1 MPWYKLLR
9 KDVEFIIDDEHLRS
23 FDEIKKNLLQAT
35 KTTLRLAKPGQQYV
49 ILCDASYYSSGFVL
63 MIEDYL
69 EQKDG
74 TKRQAYAPVSFGS
87 QLFNTSQLKMSTYCK
102 EFLALYF
109 ALEYFSHFIWGAEK
123 PVIILTDNKSLTSF
137 FQSKSLHP
145 ALWNFMDRVIAYNIV
160 LAHIPGRANAA
171 ADFLSRM
178 QTDPTQS
185 LELQLLDS
193 IPLKHIEIDMKAKTP
208 DASMLMIEAQEQTT
222 QDNTTNQVL
231 SQELIQTLQSNAQL
245 QQLIPNLNDLLD
257 SASHNSTFELCEIR
271 RAPELNSIQQNDPL
285 NYFEVTDSTSKPVDI
300 QEEQR
305 KDPVIR
311 KVINWV
317 ENGCTDDLTYASFEL
332 RKYNKHLDRLQLKNG
347 ILYRKFFDDVGKISN
362 LQVCIPK
369 QLRDEVIYRIHNS
382 PTGGHIGIVRTA
394 KEFRKRFYFPG
405 FSEFLINY
413 VKNCL
418 SCSTQK
424 RVNKKQLH
432 PPLQPISSEQLFPGD
447 MLQIDLVGPFQSP
460 VYKYVLSGID
470 VFSKYLFAIPLT
482 SAHAG
487 NVAKALVSIFF
498 QHSYIPT
505 KILCDLGTSFVA
517 HLIHELANLLEIKID
532 HASLKHPQTIGVVER
547 SHAALK
553 RILKL
558 NTNESWTTWYKYVD
572 LATFI
577 HNTSY
582 HSSIGCTPSSL
593 FHGREPIKPIDL
605 RFRSHSLAQKEL
617 TSDYLVDLQ
626 DSLLETFS
634 HTRTRLLDAYHKYR
648 NYYDKKA
655 AAKPLVLHEYCLLLN
670 PSLTTQSD
678 FAAKSTTIWLSLYRV
693 EKVLTKSNYL
703 IRKVGTPYTQCV
715 HRIRLR
721 PIKPNYDVED
731 IQVTLDEFRPDP
743 SLGKYR
749 SEHQMFDEAL
759 EQLSQEGR
767 LYDPNVVKPKSSVE
781 AEVEYLIS
789 GAAVAPPST
798 APTAPLVPPP
808 PAPASAPLTENADQ
822 LFPEPAQLAAPTQ
835 VHTDKPWP
843 GVPSETTENQ
853 NLSDDNASFASSAN
867 MNHHEMCSSS
877 SRIPTSQQ
885 RQTTSRKIS
894 FDQYDYSRGIPN
906 RYELTKS
913 GYYSYL
919 DKRATNS
926 STDTKR
932 EFLRKIASNTREKL
946 VTSKLPVPHK
956 DNTPVK
962 PILKNRYPVRSNRGQ
977 LAPSSDIYSPHF
989 QLNSINSHNE
999 SIIMPQNI
1007 IITKGNLF
1015 DNIFSN
1021 FGVCFYA
1028 DSKFETSMQNG
1039 IAETFDDMS
1048 QIFSNSCHAIPGSII
1063 AHLSQTRRNWIY
1075 VLMLQNKNDVHLN
1088 YIYLNKCLCRMKSH
1102 MIAKSINH
1110 IQLPQLGC
1118 EHNLEW
1124 RRVLLNIV
1132 RVFADTDIQ
1141 VHIVVNFVIN
1151 NQIKANYIVPA
1162 NLTYDDEL
1170 RRREFHMCTARKL
1183 AFQGMMQ
1190 NSEMREAN
1198 YNRK

>member
-1 MPWYKLLR
+1 
-9 KDVEFIIDDEHLRS
+9 
-23 FDEIKKNLLQAT
+23 
-35 KTTLRLAKPGQQYV
+35 
-49 ILCDASYYSSGFVL
+49 
-63 MIEDYL
+63 
-69 EQKDG
+69 
-74 TKRQAYAPVSFGS
+74 
-87 QLFNTSQLKMSTYCK
+87 
-102 EFLALYF
+102 
-109 ALEYFSHFIWGAEK
+109 
-123 PVIILTDNKSLTSF
+123 
-137 FQSKSLHP
+137 
-145 ALWNFMDRVIAYNIV
+145 MDRVIAYNIV

-231 SQELIQTLQSNAQL
+231 SQELLQTLQSNAQL

-257 SASHNSTFELCEIR
+257 SASYNTKFELCEIR

-305 KDPVIR
+305 KDLVIR

-332 RKYNKHLDRLQLKNG
+332 RKYHKHLDRLQLKNG

-362 LQVCIPK
+362 LQVYIPK

-447 MLQIDLVGPFQSP
+447 VLQIDLVGPFQSP

-487 NVAKALVSIFF
+487 NVAKALVSLFF

-505 KILCDLGTSFVA
+505 KVLSDLGTSFVA
-517 HLIHELANLLEIKID
+517 SLIHELANLLEIKID

-558 NTNESWTTWYKYVD
+558 NTNESWTWYKYVD

-605 RFRSHSLAQKEL
+605 RFRSQSLAQKEL

-703 IRKVGTPYTQCV
+703 IRKVGTPYAQCV

-759 EQLSQEGR
+759 EHLSQEGR

-789 GAAVAPPST
+789 GAAVATPHA
-798 APTAPLVPPP
+798 APTAPFVPPP
-808 PAPASAPLTENADQ
+808 PAPESAPLIGVADQ
-822 LFPEPAQLAAPTQ
+822 LFPEPTQPAAPTQ
-835 VHTDKPWP
+835 IHTDKPRL
-843 GVPSETTENQ
+843 GVPLSIAEKENSSQNDVNFAQNIMTSELQ
-853 NLSDDNASFASSAN
+853 
-867 MNHHEMCSSS
+867 CSS
-877 SRIPTSQQ
+877 TSGLSKESTKTNAPKL
-885 RQTTSRKIS
+885 R
-894 FDQYDYSRGIPN
+894 FDKFDYARNIPN
-906 RYELTKS
+906 RHELSKQ

-919 DKRATNS
+919 DKQAT
-926 STDTKR
+926 STASPDTKR
-932 EFLRKIASNTREKL
+932 ELLRKIASTTRDK
-946 VTSKLPVPHK
+946 VSKSKIPVPELQK
-956 DNTPVK
+956 TPEK
-962 PILKNRYPVRSNRGQ
+962 PILKNRYPVRTNRGQ
-977 LAPSSDIYSPHF
+977 PASSSDIYSAQF
-989 QLNSINSHNE
+989 QLNYFTETSE
-999 SIIMPQNI
+999 SITLPVVS
-1007 IITKGNLF
+1007 KGG
-1015 DNIFSN
+1015 
-1021 FGVCFYA
+1021 GV
-1028 DSKFETSMQNG
+1028 
-1039 IAETFDDMS
+1039 
-1048 QIFSNSCHAIPGSII
+1048 
-1063 AHLSQTRRNWIY
+1063 
-1075 VLMLQNKNDVHLN
+1075 
-1088 YIYLNKCLCRMKSH
+1088 
-1102 MIAKSINH
+1102 
-1110 IQLPQLGC
+1110 
-1118 EHNLEW
+1118 
-1124 RRVLLNIV
+1124 
-1132 RVFADTDIQ
+1132 
-1141 VHIVVNFVIN
+1141 
-1151 NQIKANYIVPA
+1151 
-1162 NLTYDDEL
+1162 
-1170 RRREFHMCTARKL
+1170 
-1183 AFQGMMQ
+1183 
-1190 NSEMREAN
+1190 
-1198 YNRK
+1198 